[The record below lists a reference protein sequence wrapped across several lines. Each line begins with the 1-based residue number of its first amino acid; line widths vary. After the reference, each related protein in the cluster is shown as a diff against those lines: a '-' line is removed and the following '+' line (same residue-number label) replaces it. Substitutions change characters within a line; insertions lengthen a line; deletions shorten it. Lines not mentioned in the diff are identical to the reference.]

1 LTTIRDGE
9 SKHDKQLM
17 IADGESEFNQNI
29 LVLGNQFRIEYDQL
43 VEAKNYG
50 RCVMV
55 LVKNV
60 TTTIIS
66 NQFLQT

>member
-1 LTTIRDGE
+1 LFITIRDGE
-9 SKHDKQLM
+9 SKHEKQM
-17 IADGESEFNQNI
+17 IVDGEGEFNQDV
-29 LVLGNQFRIEYDQL
+29 LVLGNQFKIKYDQL

-50 RCVMV
+50 RCAMV

-66 NQFLQT
+66 DRFL